1 MRFQQLTG
9 PLLLAACAALAAGG
23 CGESRR
29 GAVQGKVTVNGV
41 PLEEGTIAF
50 VGLGGSAGPSAGA
63 KVVKGAYTIPAEKG
77 PFAGEYQ
84 VQIRAY
90 RATGQKVWDGM
101 GDDRDPAGKR
111 QMVGKMESYV
121 PARYNDAS
129 ELRATIKAGAVNV
142 HDFALEVGR

>member
-1 MRFQQLTG
+1 MRCRRLTG
-9 PLLLAACAALAAGG
+9 SLLLAACAALAAAG
-23 CGESRR
+23 CGGSPR
-29 GAVQGKVTVNGV
+29 GAVQGKVTVNGA

-50 VGLGGSAGPSAGA
+50 VGLEGTAGPSAGA
-63 KVVKGAYTIPAEKG
+63 KVVQGAYAIPADKG

-90 RATGQKVWDGM
+90 RPTGQKVWDGM
-101 GDDRDPAGKR
+101 GDDRAPAMKR
-111 QMVGKMESYV
+111 QTVEKMESYV

-142 HDFALEVGR
+142 HDFDLTIGR